1 MPIQQIILEQQQSKD
16 GADQEPIMNK
26 DKFRRSKQ
34 AYVGFTEFLAQMIA
48 KRWKTVDPEYK
59 KELQEVSRV
68 DYVRYQNEI
77 KEWNKQ
83 RARDEQCD
91 QQENTKPVAVLK
103 NDQKQVI
110 SEQLEPTQDV
120 LNIGLSEDKSGQLED
135 VTDDADFGK
144 EILALLTPQEQE
156 RNDVDTHVN
165 TNPWEYLLFIE
176 PCTSVYTDLA
186 AAKPS
191 GVPSNQSYSND
202 ATYPGDISLN
212 PTAAS
217 SEHSNAKFMNMD
229 ASNLQTSAATLPY
242 YLEIKRRLTAMN
254 QTAAGF
260 QCNSNAPPSAF
271 NLNNQPMF
279 DGEFYSTSTSANMH
293 SFQGASLPYY
303 CSDVAAAAPE
313 YSCTANAT
321 MSSFQNLQAA
331 SFQCFAD

>member
-1 MPIQQIILEQQQSKD
+1 
-16 GADQEPIMNK
+16 
-26 DKFRRSKQ
+26 
-34 AYVGFTEFLAQMIA
+34 
-48 KRWKTVDPEYK
+48 
-59 KELQEVSRV
+59 
-68 DYVRYQNEI
+68 
-77 KEWNKQ
+77 
-83 RARDEQCD
+83 
-91 QQENTKPVAVLK
+91 
-103 NDQKQVI
+103 
-110 SEQLEPTQDV
+110 
-120 LNIGLSEDKSGQLED
+120 
-135 VTDDADFGK
+135 
-144 EILALLTPQEQE
+144 
-156 RNDVDTHVN
+156 
-165 TNPWEYLLFIE
+165 
-176 PCTSVYTDLA
+176 VYTDLA

-254 QTAAGF
+254 QTATGF